1 MYTSK
6 LQQVKE
12 ASEMVWSWIT
22 EGAGL
27 AQPDESRIWGTWQGL
42 PVSVMKSS
50 RWQVQTLHS
59 GTWWK
64 ITIEM

>member
-1 MYTSK
+1 
-6 LQQVKE
+6 
-12 ASEMVWSWIT
+12 MVWSWIT